1 MEKIKYINN
10 DFNFNGLSLAHPNGL
25 QGGSYFTKL
34 SMNNESLYLQTKR
47 CKTKQGIVKTIKKT
61 YCDLMFDK
69 NDSEVVDWFENL
81 EERLIELIYEK
92 RNLWFHNELDR
103 DDISSSFS
111 SPIRTYKSG
120 KYYLVRVHLSHA
132 NILSSGEFNCYDEQG
147 QNVDPNTLNDQDL
160 KVIPLIEIQGV
171 KFSSRNFSVEISL
184 KQMMVLKKEEETFNK
199 CLIKIPT
206 KSVVE
211 DTNDSLDSSENKESV
226 PQESSET
233 VITETNDDIA
243 PSQELGKI
251 ELSELTSNDSSSIQS
266 SEDNSVNEV
275 NSVSELVN
283 ENKDEDNNAVTEVT
297 GDIVENTQDL
307 NDYNTDNNKI
317 TDNNAEITLE
327 IEDLEKDEKDEKNQ
341 NNLEEFE
348 VSLETLDVKD
358 NNIVKLRQPNEVY
371 MEIWREARKR
381 AKQARKTAIEAYLE
395 AKNIKSTY
403 MINEIDDSDSED
415 EIDNIVNNMESEQ
428 LESKS
433 IISLGQN

>member
-1 MEKIKYINN
+1 MEKIKYINEN
-10 DFNFNGLSLAHPNGL
+10 FDFNGLSLAHPNGL

-34 SMNNESLYLQTKR
+34 SVNNESLYLQTKR

-92 RNLWFHNELDR
+92 RNLWFHNELDK

-120 KYYLVRVHLSHA
+120 KFYLVRVHLSHA

-184 KQMMVLKKEEETFNK
+184 KQMMVLKKEEDAFNK
-199 CLIKIPT
+199 CMIKVPT
-206 KSVVE
+206 KNVVE
-211 DTNDSLDSSENKESV
+211 DTTDSLDSSENTEKASEEKENIK
-226 PQESSET
+226 E
-233 VITETNDDIA
+233 ETNDTSEKLA
-243 PSQELGKI
+243 TTTELGKI
-251 ELSELTSNDSSSIQS
+251 ELSELTSNDSSSIHS
-266 SEDNSVNEV
+266 SEDNSVTEA
-275 NSVSELVN
+275 E
-283 ENKDEDNNAVTEVT
+283 ATEVT
-297 GDIVENTQDL
+297 GDIVIETKTENDETSVDL
-307 NDYNTDNNKI
+307 GKNETDK
-317 TDNNAEITLE
+317 DQQITLE
-327 IEDLEKDEKDEKNQ
+327 IEDLEKDEKNQ

-348 VSLETLDVKD
+348 VSLETLDVKND
-358 NNIVKLRQPNEVY
+358 DVVKLRQPNEVY

-381 AKQARKTAIEAYLE
+381 AKQARKAAIEAYLE

-415 EIDNIVNNMESEQ
+415 EFDNIINSMEPEQ

-433 IISLGQN
+433 MISLGQN

>member
-10 DFNFNGLSLAHPNGL
+10 DFDFNGLRLAHPNGL

-34 SMNNESLYLQTKR
+34 SVNNDTLYLQTKR
-47 CKTKQGIVKTIKKT
+47 CRTKQGIVKTIKKT

-92 RNLWFHNELDR
+92 RNLWFHNELDK

-147 QNVDPNTLNDQDL
+147 QNVDPNTLSDQEL
-160 KVIPLIEIQGV
+160 VVIPLIEIQGV

-206 KSVVE
+206 NKVVS
-211 DTNDSLDSSENKESV
+211 DNNDSLDSAENKEEV
-226 PQESSET
+226 PQE
-233 VITETNDDIA
+233 VTESKNIEIKSDEAST
-243 PSQELGKI
+243 ELVDQKEMGKI
-251 ELSELTSNDSSSIQS
+251 ELSELNSNDSSSIHS
-266 SEDNSVNEV
+266 SENSVDEEKSVNEEKRV
-275 NSVSELVN
+275 N
-283 ENKDEDNNAVTEVT
+283 EDNNIVTEVT
-297 GDIVENTQDL
+297 GNIVEDSNGSSETIV
-307 NDYNTDNNKI
+307 DNNDTQNEPI
-317 TDNNAEITLE
+317 ALE
-327 IEDLEKDEKDEKNQ
+327 IEDLEKNDKNQ

-358 NNIVKLRQPNEVY
+358 DDTVKLREPNEVY

-381 AKQARKTAIEAYLE
+381 AKLARKTAIEAYLE

-415 EIDNIVNNMESEQ
+415 EFDNIINNMEPEQ

>member
-1 MEKIKYINN
+1 MQIYAFDKEKIPLDDIT
-10 DFNFNGLSLAHPNGL
+10 LANPQGL
-25 QGGSYFTKL
+25 QGGAYFSKL
-34 SMNNESLYLQTKR
+34 KLFGNSVTIQTPR
-47 CKTKQGIVKTIKKT
+47 CKTKNGIVKTEKKT

-81 EERLIELIYEK
+81 EEKLIELIYEK
-92 RNLWFHNELDR
+92 RNLWFHNELDK

-120 KYYLVRVHLSHA
+120 KFYLVRVHLSHA
-132 NILSSGEFNCYDEQG
+132 NILSSGEFNCYDEQS
-147 QNVDPNTLNDQDL
+147 QTVDPNTLNDQEL
-160 KVIPLIEIQGV
+160 MVIPLIEIQGV

-199 CLIKIPT
+199 CLIKVPT
-206 KSVVE
+206 SNVVE
-211 DTNDSLDSSENKESV
+211 DNNDSLDSSENKEELSQDNKV
-226 PQESSET
+226 ESIDKNVNEVS
-233 VITETNDDIA
+233 
-243 PSQELGKI
+243 SQELGKI
-251 ELSELTSNDSSSIQS
+251 ELTELTSNDSSSIHS
-266 SEDNSVNEV
+266 SEDNKTD
-275 NSVSELVN
+275 
-283 ENKDEDNNAVTEVT
+283 ENKSVDENNSITEVT
-297 GDIVENTQDL
+297 GNVVEETKTV
-307 NDYNTDNNKI
+307 TDVNK
-317 TDNNAEITLE
+317 TDEGGINSDATIE
-327 IEDLEKDEKDEKNQ
+327 IEDLEKNDNIQ

-348 VSLETLDVKD
+348 VSLETLDVK
-358 NNIVKLRQPNEVY
+358 NNDTVKLRQPNEVY

-415 EIDNIVNNMESEQ
+415 EFDNIINSMEPEQ

>member
-1 MEKIKYINN
+1 MEKIKYINK
-10 DFNFNGLSLAHPNGL
+10 DFDFNGLSLAHPNGL

-34 SMNNESLYLQTKR
+34 SMNNDTLYLQTKR
-47 CKTKQGIVKTIKKT
+47 CRTKQGIVKTIKKT

-92 RNLWFHNELDR
+92 RNLWFHNELDK

-147 QNVDPNTLNDQDL
+147 QNVDPNTLSDQEL
-160 KVIPLIEIQGV
+160 VVIPLIEIQGV

-206 KSVVE
+206 NKVVS
-211 DTNDSLDSSENKESV
+211 DNNDSLDSAENKEEV
-226 PQESSET
+226 PQE
-233 VITETNDDIA
+233 VTESKNIEIKPDEAST
-243 PSQELGKI
+243 ELVDQKEMGKI
-251 ELSELTSNDSSSIQS
+251 ELSELNSNDSSSIHS
-266 SEDNSVNEV
+266 SENSVDEEKSVNE
-275 NSVSELVN
+275 
-283 ENKDEDNNAVTEVT
+283 DNNIVTEVT
-297 GDIVENTQDL
+297 GNIVEDSNGSSETIV
-307 NDYNTDNNKI
+307 DNNDTQNEPI
-317 TDNNAEITLE
+317 ALE
-327 IEDLEKDEKDEKNQ
+327 IEDLEKNDKNQ

-358 NNIVKLRQPNEVY
+358 DDTVKLREPNEVY

-381 AKQARKTAIEAYLE
+381 AKLARKTAIEAYLE

-415 EIDNIVNNMESEQ
+415 EFDNIINNMEPEQ

>member
-34 SMNNESLYLQTKR
+34 SLNNESLYLQTKR

-92 RNLWFHNELDR
+92 RNLWFHNELDK

-120 KYYLVRVHLSHA
+120 KFYLVRVHLSHA

-147 QNVDPNTLNDQDL
+147 QNVDPNTLNDQEL
-160 KVIPLIEIQGV
+160 IVIPLIEIQGV

-206 KSVVE
+206 SINSKDE
-211 DTNDSLDSSENKESV
+211 KDSLDSSENKDVVLQPED
-226 PQESSET
+226 ENDTTEIND
-233 VITETNDDIA
+233 ITQ
-243 PSQELGKI
+243 SGELGKI
-251 ELSELTSNDSSSIQS
+251 ELSELTSNDSSSIHS
-266 SEDNSVNEV
+266 SENSVNEATK
-275 NSVSELVN
+275 EE
-283 ENKDEDNNAVTEVT
+283 ENKENKENKENEENSTVTEVT
-297 GDIVENTQDL
+297 GNVVEDSRESQEKNVDDNKINDENTP
-307 NDYNTDNNKI
+307 
-317 TDNNAEITLE
+317 ITLE
-327 IEDLEKDEKDEKNQ
+327 IEDLEKDDKNQ

-358 NNIVKLRQPNEVY
+358 DNAVKLRKPNEVY
-371 MEIWREARKR
+371 LEIWREARKR
-381 AKQARKTAIEAYLE
+381 AKLARKTAIEACLE

-415 EIDNIVNNMESEQ
+415 EIDNIINNMEDEK

>member
-1 MEKIKYINN
+1 MEKIKYINS
-10 DFNFNGLSLAHPNGL
+10 DFDFNGLSLAHPNGL

-34 SMNNESLYLQTKR
+34 SVNNESLYLQTKR
-47 CKTKQGIVKTIKKT
+47 CKTKQGVVKTVKKT

-69 NDSEVVDWFENL
+69 NDSDVVDWFENL

-92 RNLWFHNELDR
+92 RNLWFHNELDKE
-103 DDISSSFS
+103 DISSSFS

-120 KYYLVRVHLSHA
+120 KFYLVRVHLSHA
-132 NILSSGEFNCYDEQG
+132 NILSSGEFNCYDEQS
-147 QNVDPNTLNDQDL
+147 QTVDPNTLNDQEL
-160 KVIPLIEIQGV
+160 MVIPLIEIQGV

-199 CLIKIPT
+199 CLIKVPT
-206 KSVVE
+206 SNVVE
-211 DTNDSLDSSENKESV
+211 DNNDSLDSSENKEELSQDNKV
-226 PQESSET
+226 ESIDKNVNEVS
-233 VITETNDDIA
+233 
-243 PSQELGKI
+243 SQELGKI
-251 ELSELTSNDSSSIQS
+251 ELTELTSNDSSSIHS
-266 SEDNSVNEV
+266 SEDNKTD
-275 NSVSELVN
+275 
-283 ENKDEDNNAVTEVT
+283 ENKSVDENNSITEVT
-297 GDIVENTQDL
+297 GNVVEETKTV
-307 NDYNTDNNKI
+307 TDVNK
-317 TDNNAEITLE
+317 TDEGGINSDATIE
-327 IEDLEKDEKDEKNQ
+327 IEDLEKNDNIQ

-348 VSLETLDVKD
+348 VSLETLDVK
-358 NNIVKLRQPNEVY
+358 NNDTVKLRQPNEVY

-415 EIDNIVNNMESEQ
+415 EFDNIINSMEPEQ

>member
-10 DFNFNGLSLAHPNGL
+10 EFDFNGLSLAHPNGL

-34 SMNNESLYLQTKR
+34 SVNNESLYLQTKR

-69 NDSEVVDWFENL
+69 NDSDVVDWFENL

-92 RNLWFHNELDR
+92 RNLWFHNELDK

-120 KYYLVRVHLSHA
+120 KFYLVRVHLSHA

-147 QNVDPNTLNDQDL
+147 QNVDPNTLNDQEL
-160 KVIPLIEIQGV
+160 MVIPLIEIQGV

-206 KSVVE
+206 TIISKDE
-211 DTNDSLDSSENKESV
+211 KDSLDSSENKDVVSQPEEENV
-226 PQESSET
+226 T
-233 VITETNDDIA
+233 TEINDTTQ
-243 PSQELGKI
+243 PEELGKI
-251 ELSELTSNDSSSIQS
+251 ELSELTSNDSSSIHS
-266 SEDNSVNEV
+266 SENSVNELTKEV
-275 NSVSELVN
+275 E
-283 ENKDEDNNAVTEVT
+283 ENKENEENNTVTEVT
-297 GDIVENTQDL
+297 GNVVEDSTESPDKNV
-307 NDYNTDNNKI
+307 DNNKI
-317 TDNNAEITLE
+317 DDENTPITLE
-327 IEDLEKDEKDEKNQ
+327 IEDLEDKNQ
-341 NNLEEFE
+341 NNLEEIE

-358 NNIVKLRQPNEVY
+358 QDIVKLRKPNEVY

-415 EIDNIVNNMESEQ
+415 EIDNIVNNMEPEQ

>member
-10 DFNFNGLSLAHPNGL
+10 EFDFNGLSLAHPNGL

-34 SMNNESLYLQTKR
+34 TVNNDSLYLQTKR
-47 CKTKQGIVKTIKKT
+47 CRTKQGIVKTIKKT

-69 NDSEVVDWFENL
+69 NDSDVVDWFENL
-81 EERLIELIYEK
+81 EERLIDLIYEK
-92 RNLWFHNELDR
+92 RTLWFHNELDK

-111 SPIRTYKSG
+111 SPVRTYKSG

-147 QNVDPNTLNDQDL
+147 QTVDPNTLNDQEQI
-160 KVIPLIEIQGV
+160 VIPLIEIQGV

-206 KSVVE
+206 AVNGRE
-211 DTNDSLDSSENKESV
+211 ENDSLDSSENKESASQV
-226 PQESSET
+226 EDNKNIEVKDDKSS
-233 VITETNDDIA
+233 TEIQLD
-243 PSQELGKI
+243 KI
-251 ELSELTSNDSSSIQS
+251 ELSELTSNDSSSIHS
-266 SEDNSVNEV
+266 SENNDENEV
-275 NSVSELVN
+275 V
-283 ENKDEDNNAVTEVT
+283 DNNEVVDKNEENNVVTEVT
-297 GDIVENTQDL
+297 GTIVEEPKKLDEENVDE
-307 NDYNTDNNKI
+307 TDNKI
-317 TDNNAEITLE
+317 DNSDPITLE
-327 IEDLEKDEKDEKNQ
+327 IEDLEDDDKNQ

-358 NNIVKLRQPNEVY
+358 DNAVKLRQPNEVY
-371 MEIWREARKR
+371 LEIWREARKR
-381 AKQARKTAIEAYLE
+381 AKLARKTAIEAYLE

-415 EIDNIVNNMESEQ
+415 EIDNIINNMEDEK

>member
-1 MEKIKYINN
+1 MEKIKYIND

-34 SMNNESLYLQTKR
+34 SVNNESLYLQTKR
-47 CKTKQGIVKTIKKT
+47 CKTKQGIVKTVKKT

-69 NDSEVVDWFENL
+69 NDSDVVDWFENL

-92 RNLWFHNELDR
+92 RNLWFHNDLDK

-120 KYYLVRVHLSHA
+120 KYYLVRVHLAHA

-147 QNVDPNTLNDQDL
+147 NTVDPNTLTDQET

-184 KQMMVLKKEEETFNK
+184 KQMMVLKKEEEVFNK
-199 CLIKIPT
+199 CLITVPT
-206 KSVVE
+206 KGVVE
-211 DTNDSLDSSENKESV
+211 DNNDSLDSSENKTEV
-226 PQESSET
+226 PQDIVVNKKVVEEST
-233 VITETNDDIA
+233 TTEL
-243 PSQELGKI
+243 EKI
-251 ELSELTSNDSSSIQS
+251 KLTDLASNDSSSIQS
-266 SEDNSVNEV
+266 SEDN
-275 NSVSELVN
+275 NSVTEITGNVVEETEPVSDAKSLDKGNN
-283 ENKDEDNNAVTEVT
+283 EDSNKQDIGKEDIDKEE
-297 GDIVENTQDL
+297 ISLEIQDL
-307 NDYNTDNNKI
+307 ENDTN
-317 TDNNAEITLE
+317 
-327 IEDLEKDEKDEKNQ
+327 NQ

-348 VSLETLDVKD
+348 VSLETLDVND
-358 NNIVKLRQPNEVY
+358 NDTVKLRQPNEVY

-415 EIDNIVNNMESEQ
+415 EFDNIINSMEPEQ
-428 LESKS
+428 VESKS
-433 IISLGQN
+433 MISLGQN

>member
-1 MEKIKYINN
+1 MEKIKYINK
-10 DFNFNGLSLAHPNGL
+10 DFDFNGLSLAHPNGL

-34 SMNNESLYLQTKR
+34 SVNNESMYLQTKR
-47 CKTKQGIVKTIKKT
+47 CKTKQGIVKTVKKT

-69 NDSEVVDWFENL
+69 NDSDVVDWFENL
-81 EERLIELIYEK
+81 EERLIELIYDK
-92 RNLWFHNELDR
+92 RKLWFHNELDK

-147 QNVDPNTLNDQDL
+147 QSVDPNTLNDQEL

-184 KQMMVLKKEEETFNK
+184 KQMMVLNKEEETFNK
-199 CLIKIPT
+199 CLITIPT
-206 KSVVE
+206 KNVVK
-211 DTNDSLDSSENKESV
+211 DNKDSLDSSENKEEV
-226 PQESSET
+226 IQE
-233 VITETNDDIA
+233 DPKDINIDTKDENIIEKS
-243 PSQELGKI
+243 PSDLGKI
-251 ELSELTSNDSSSIQS
+251 ELTELTSNDSSSIHS
-266 SEDNSVNEV
+266 SEDNSIIE
-275 NSVSELVN
+275 SSTVN
-283 ENKDEDNNAVTEVT
+283 ENENENVVEVT
-297 GDIVENTQDL
+297 GSIVEDSKTSSEKNL
-307 NDYNTDNNKI
+307 VDNG
-317 TDNNAEITLE
+317 NNGNNENNSNNEITLE
-327 IEDLEKDEKDEKNQ
+327 IEDLEQNDKNQ

-358 NNIVKLRQPNEVY
+358 NDTVKLREPNEVY

-415 EIDNIVNNMESEQ
+415 EFDNIINSMEPEQ

>member
-1 MEKIKYINN
+1 MEKIKYINGSF
-10 DFNFNGLSLAHPNGL
+10 DFNGLSLAHPNGL

-34 SMNNESLYLQTKR
+34 SVNNESLYLQTKR

-92 RNLWFHNELDR
+92 RNLWFHNELDK

-120 KYYLVRVHLSHA
+120 KFYLVRVHLSHA

-147 QNVDPNTLNDQDL
+147 HNVDPNTLNDQDQ

-184 KQMMVLKKEEETFNK
+184 KQMMVLKKEEDAFNK
-199 CLIKIPT
+199 CVIKVPT
-206 KSVVE
+206 KNVVK
-211 DTNDSLDSSENKESV
+211 DTTDSLDSSENTEKTSEEKENVENVKIETSDV
-226 PQESSET
+226 SEKLAT
-233 VITETNDDIA
+233 PA
-243 PSQELGKI
+243 ELGKI
-251 ELSELTSNDSSSIQS
+251 ELSELTSNDSSSIHS
-266 SEDNSVNEV
+266 SEDNS
-275 NSVSELVN
+275 
-283 ENKDEDNNAVTEVT
+283 VTEVT
-297 GDIVENTQDL
+297 GDIIVETTTGNDETSVDL
-307 NDYNTDNNKI
+307 GKTD
-317 TDNNAEITLE
+317 TDKDQQVTLE
-327 IEDLEKDEKDEKNQ
+327 IEDLEKDEKNQ

-348 VSLETLDVKD
+348 VSLETLDVKND
-358 NNIVKLRQPNEVY
+358 DVVKLRQPNEVY

-381 AKQARKTAIEAYLE
+381 AKQARKAAIEAYLE
-395 AKNIKSTY
+395 AKNIRSTY

-415 EIDNIVNNMESEQ
+415 EFDNIINSMEPEQ

-433 IISLGQN
+433 MISLGQN

>member
-1 MEKIKYINN
+1 MEKIKYINEN
-10 DFNFNGLSLAHPNGL
+10 FDFNGLSLAHPNGL

-34 SMNNESLYLQTKR
+34 SVNNESLYLQTKR

-92 RNLWFHNELDR
+92 RNLWFHNELDK

-120 KYYLVRVHLSHA
+120 KFYLVRVHLSHA

-184 KQMMVLKKEEETFNK
+184 KQMMVLKKEEDTFNK
-199 CLIKIPT
+199 CMIKVPT
-206 KSVVE
+206 KNVVE
-211 DTNDSLDSSENKESV
+211 DTTDSLDSSENTEKKSEEKEK
-226 PQESSET
+226 E
-233 VITETNDDIA
+233 ETNDTSEKLA
-243 PSQELGKI
+243 TTTELGKI
-251 ELSELTSNDSSSIQS
+251 ELSELTSNDSSSIHS
-266 SEDNSVNEV
+266 SEDNSITEA
-275 NSVSELVN
+275 E
-283 ENKDEDNNAVTEVT
+283 ATEVT
-297 GDIVENTQDL
+297 GDIVVETKTENDDTSVDL
-307 NDYNTDNNKI
+307 GKTETDKGQQ
-317 TDNNAEITLE
+317 ITLE
-327 IEDLEKDEKDEKNQ
+327 IEDLEKDEKNQ

-348 VSLETLDVKD
+348 VSLETLDVKND
-358 NNIVKLRQPNEVY
+358 DVVKLRQPNEVY

-381 AKQARKTAIEAYLE
+381 AKQARKAAIEAYLE

-415 EIDNIVNNMESEQ
+415 EFDNIINSMEPEQ

>member
-1 MEKIKYINN
+1 MEKIKYINK
-10 DFNFNGLSLAHPNGL
+10 DFDFNGLSLAHPNGL

-34 SMNNESLYLQTKR
+34 SMNNDTLYLQTKR
-47 CKTKQGIVKTIKKT
+47 CRTKQGIVKTIKKT

-92 RNLWFHNELDR
+92 RNLWFHNELDK

-147 QNVDPNTLNDQDL
+147 QNVDPNTLSDQEL
-160 KVIPLIEIQGV
+160 VVIPLIEIQGV

-206 KSVVE
+206 NKVVS
-211 DTNDSLDSSENKESV
+211 DNNDSLDSAENKEEV
-226 PQESSET
+226 PQE
-233 VITETNDDIA
+233 VTESKNIEIKSDEAST
-243 PSQELGKI
+243 ELVDQKEMGKI
-251 ELSELTSNDSSSIQS
+251 ELSELNSNDSSSIHS
-266 SEDNSVNEV
+266 SENSVDEEKSVNEEKRV
-275 NSVSELVN
+275 N
-283 ENKDEDNNAVTEVT
+283 EDNNIVTEVT
-297 GDIVENTQDL
+297 GNIVEDSNVSSETIV
-307 NDYNTDNNKI
+307 DNNDTQNEPI
-317 TDNNAEITLE
+317 ALE
-327 IEDLEKDEKDEKNQ
+327 IEDLEKNDKNQ

-358 NNIVKLRQPNEVY
+358 DDTVKLREPNEVY

-381 AKQARKTAIEAYLE
+381 AKLARKTAIEAYLE

-415 EIDNIVNNMESEQ
+415 EFDNIINNMEPEQ